1 MDTEI
6 NKASDLTKAQRDLQ
20 IYESTY
26 TEKQDPDPGSVSEF
40 LLVNPSLHCADFSTF
55 SENLLPN
62 SSPDDPNLSV
72 PL

>member
-6 NKASDLTKAQRDLQ
+6 NEASDLTKAQRGLQ
-20 IYESTY
+20 IYEIIY

-40 LLVNPSLHCADFSTF
+40 LLVNPSLHSADFSTF

-62 SSPDDPNLSV
+62 SSPYGPNLSIT
-72 PL
+72 L

>member
-6 NKASDLTKAQRDLQ
+6 NEASDLTKAQRDLQ
-20 IYESTY
+20 IYEITY
-26 TEKQDPDPGSVSEF
+26 TEKQDPHAGSVSEF
-40 LLVNPSLHCADFSTF
+40 LLVNPSLHSADFSTF

-62 SSPDDPNLSV
+62 SSPDDPSLSV

>member
-55 SENLLPN
+55 SENLLPT
-62 SSPDDPNLSV
+62 SSPYGPNLSI